1 MGFRIFDFYLTFLKY
16 TPHRYPT
23 SHAPTEKEQ
32 STTMEEVS
40 FLLKLAA
47 IWTGKEK
54 KKLKNNFSFSY
65 RTKLPRPKHKN
76 LMIFFHH
83 KYILN

>member
-1 MGFRIFDFYLTFLKY
+1 MGFRIFDFHLTVFKY

-40 FLLKLAA
+40 FLTVALCSNCLIYEQKK
-47 IWTGKEK
+47 GEK
-54 KKLKNNFSFSY
+54 NEK
-65 RTKLPRPKHKN
+65 
-76 LMIFFHH
+76 
-83 KYILN
+83 